1 MGRLQSITNGGFAPS
16 TGRDEMT
23 RLQKEKKEKILE
35 NEKVID
41 DLLQAWINPSFET
54 GGVLDTYQDAIG
66 LLEVGEVRPNTDLEI
81 YVEVTGADIGGDEA
95 LGIEWIQFDIDW
107 KDLSEGQRQTILQEI
122 REQGDPNPPY
132 EPDALY

>member
-1 MGRLQSITNGGFAPS
+1 
-16 TGRDEMT
+16 MT
-23 RLQKEKKEKILE
+23 RLQKEKKAKILE

-54 GGVLDTYQDAIG
+54 GALIGTYKDAIG

-107 KDLSEGQRQTILQEI
+107 KDLSEGQQQTIIKEI
-122 REQGDPNPPY
+122 RGQGNPNPPY
-132 EPDALY
+132 EPDALYDDPETRLY

>member
-1 MGRLQSITNGGFAPS
+1 
-16 TGRDEMT
+16 MT

-41 DLLQAWINPSFET
+41 DLLQAWINNSFET
-54 GGVLDTYQDAIG
+54 GGVLDTYQDTIG

-95 LGIEWIQFDIDW
+95 LGVEWIQFDIDW
-107 KDLSEGQRQTILQEI
+107 KDLSEGQQQTILQEI

-132 EPDALY
+132 EPDALTL